1 MTPGVKPPLHCQLSP
16 CIETTYVSSPQVA
29 VDRIPPGGDNGHTI
43 VVRPKR
49 FGGFNFTSA
58 EVSYKTSDD
67 GELQLAQ
74 SSDPGQGYILPL
86 KEYEKQFSAH
96 MVSSSANLP

>member
-1 MTPGVKPPLHCQLSP
+1 M
-16 CIETTYVSSPQVA
+16 A

-67 GELQLAQ
+67 DSAVLQVAQ

-96 MVSSSANLP
+96 MVSFTQYVLPELLLICHSSWSCIVFMF

>member
-1 MTPGVKPPLHCQLSP
+1 MS
-16 CIETTYVSSPQVA
+16 

-58 EVSYKTSDD
+58 AVEYRTSDGEE
-67 GELQLAQ
+67 GELQVAQ

-96 MVSSSANLP
+96 MVSTHGEEEIL

>member
-1 MTPGVKPPLHCQLSP
+1 M
-16 CIETTYVSSPQVA
+16 
-29 VDRIPPGGDNGHTI
+29 DRIPPGGDNGHTI

-58 EVSYKTSDD
+58 AVEYRTSDGEE
-67 GELQLAQ
+67 GELQVAQ

-96 MVSSSANLP
+96 MVSSELIWRRRDALDPNLRT